1 MTPHP
6 VIFRKLERRG
16 SECLVH
22 VDEVVHDQTLSRT
35 LQFDAP
41 TFSRLEEVF
50 SVHPFQKKPA
60 TDDVVLFR
68 SLDTPLNDTKKYLGL
83 MIVNSGSRHH
93 LKIEASE
100 EAFAA
105 MQIVHDSWS
114 RRFKEENNFRF
125 EVRQK

>member
-6 VIFRKLERRG
+6 VIFSKLERRG
-16 SECLVH
+16 SECFVQ
-22 VDEVVHDQTLSRT
+22 VDEVVHGQTLSHT
-35 LQFDAP
+35 LQFDGP

-60 TDDVVLFR
+60 ADDVVLFHG
-68 SLDTPLNDTKKYLGL
+68 LDTPLNDPKKYLGL

-100 EAFAA
+100 EVFAV
-105 MQIVHDSWS
+105 MKIV
-114 RRFKEENNFRF
+114 
-125 EVRQK
+125 